1 MNIFDRF
8 LNRFDDGF
16 TTTTCRS
23 HIGGGSCPCSSC
35 KRSLDSR
42 TYQLAAMTSLYLA
55 IKLHTDNTTSSR
67 NSESGFLR
75 RKQQFRLESFVEL
88 SRGQFDAEDISEM
101 EEIMLETIEWR
112 VHPPTPMLFVSFML
126 TTLMPSTRNERLVN
140 NHGRTTSNSYLV
152 LHVVRELSR
161 YLTELSVCLGHEVS
175 CHPPSRIAIAAIL
188 ASMDLLTLSA
198 LPMTTRDVFT
208 QRVIAVCGGSYNAA
222 ETLRLQSILQKAL
235 WPELLFEDCNTTV
248 SSSTTSTS
256 DGVESRHPIAMARE
270 FGLLDVDRIY
280 NPTIHPAIVSPSPS
294 PQTSP
299 ASSSSLPPKSPIKH
313 NDNILSSF
321 GGNRPNGSP
330 VSVSR

>member
-16 TTTTCRS
+16 TTSRS
-23 HIGGGSCPCSSC
+23 HGGCPCPSC
-35 KRSLDSR
+35 KRALDSR

-55 IKLHTDNTTSSR
+55 IKLHTDNTR
-67 NSESGFLR
+67 SEPGGFR

-126 TTLMPSTRNERLVN
+126 TTLMPTRNERPGSN
-140 NHGRTTSNSYLV
+140 NGRSSSNNYLV
-152 LHVVRELSR
+152 LHVVKELSR
-161 YLTELSVCLGHEVS
+161 YLTELAVCLGHEVS
-175 CHPPSRIAIAAIL
+175 CHPPSRIAFAAIL

-198 LPMTTRDVFT
+198 LSMSTRDVFT
-208 QRVIAVCGGSYNAA
+208 QRVIAMCGNNYNAA
-222 ETLRLQSILQKAL
+222 ETIRLQSMLQKAL
-235 WPELLFEDCNTTV
+235 WPELLFEDCTSV
-248 SSSTTSTS
+248 SSTNPSSPTS

-280 NPTIHPAIVSPSPS
+280 NPTGRPAIVSPSPS
-294 PQTSP
+294 PQTAPVSSS
-299 ASSSSLPPKSPIKH
+299 SSSSLQPKSPIK

-321 GGNRPNGSP
+321 GMHRQNGSP